1 MAKRGP
7 GLLAA
12 FDHVDATV
20 EAIEKLRAA
29 GFKKLTAYAPFPEH
43 NIEHAMGYKESP
55 VRVFTLVGGLTGAAT
70 GFGFT
75 IFSVTDW
82 PLITGGKP
90 LLSIPAYVVI
100 AFELTILF
108 GALST
113 LIGLFVL
120 ARLPKFKPAVV
131 YDPEFSSGRF
141 GVFVTD
147 TPERLADARKI
158 LEDQQPAELRVSE
171 GGLAHA

>member
-1 MAKRGP
+1 MSASSV
-7 GLLAA
+7 LAS
-12 FDHVDATV
+12 FNEVDATV
-20 EAIEKLRAA
+20 GAIERLRAA

-43 NIEHAMGYKESP
+43 HIEHALGYKESP

-75 IFSVTDW
+75 LFSQMDW
-82 PLITGGKP
+82 PLVTGGKP
-90 LLSIPAYVVI
+90 IFSIPAYVVI

-120 ARLPKFKPAVV
+120 MKLPRFRSPVV
-131 YDPEFSSGRF
+131 YDAELSSGRF
-141 GVFVTD
+141 GVLVEAPPD
-147 TPERLADARKI
+147 RIAEARRI
-158 LEDQQPAELRVSE
+158 LEEARPALLE
-171 GGLAHA
+171 ATP